1 MTTTRPIRILVSDD
15 DERVRQATLDIL
27 QHEGYEVAVARDG
40 NELMSAYR
48 QQAADLVLC
57 DLFMPDKDG
66 LELIGDLLKDFPEAR
81 IIAMSGGGYKG
92 MLNVLHMAR
101 HLGAKDILAK
111 PFGRAKLLEMVRRV
125 LTQM

>member
-1 MTTTRPIRILVSDD
+1 MTTTRPMRILVSDD

-40 NELMSAYR
+40 NELMRAYR

>member
-1 MTTTRPIRILVSDD
+1 MATTRPMRILVSDD
-15 DERVRQATLDIL
+15 DERVRQATSDIL

-40 NELMSAYR
+40 NELMRAYR

-92 MLNVLHMAR
+92 MLNVLHMAQ

>member
-40 NELMSAYR
+40 NELMRAYR

>member
-40 NELMSAYR
+40 NELLRAYR
-48 QQAADLVLC
+48 QQPADLVLC

>member
-1 MTTTRPIRILVSDD
+1 MRILVSDD
-15 DERVRQATLDIL
+15 DERVRQATSDIL

-40 NELMSAYR
+40 NELMRAYR

>member
-1 MTTTRPIRILVSDD
+1 MRILVSDD

-27 QHEGYEVAVARDG
+27 QHAGYEVAVARDG
-40 NELMSAYR
+40 NELMRAYR

-111 PFGRAKLLEMVRRV
+111 PFGREKLLEMVRRV